1 MLKSAAG
8 KVMWVGRAT
17 VFAVGLAVIL
27 ALLFVAANMVLGT
40 GGLPSI
46 MGESG
51 QTNGKTQLVGSDAG
65 AERVLDV
72 DPVARRQP
80 QQGYAHVNV
89 EDNNPDTPAFDP
101 DRSKGV
107 NDVATIPGLPYRYCF
122 DLTFTP
128 KVVVG
133 SPFISNNATVA
144 TATPP
149 DPFVSDCPEGYRD
162 AAVNTYAANTSTGTP
177 VSFKIMFR

>member
-1 MLKSAAG
+1 
-8 KVMWVGRAT
+8 MWVGRAT
-17 VFAVGLAVIL
+17 VFAVGLVVIL
-27 ALLFVAANMVLGT
+27 ALLFALANMVFGT
-40 GGLPSI
+40 GGKLSI
-46 MGESG
+46 VGESD
-51 QTNGKTQLVGSDAG
+51 QTGGITQLVGSEAG

-72 DPVARRQP
+72 DPVAKRQP
-80 QQGYAHVNV
+80 QQGYAHVNI
-89 EDNNPDTPAFDP
+89 EDGNPDTPAFDP
-101 DRSKGV
+101 ARSKGV
-107 NDVATIPGLPYRYCF
+107 NDVKIIPGSPYRYCF

-177 VSFKIMFR
+177 VGFKIMFR